1 MRKLLSGIGILFTTL
16 ALQTGAGLANE
27 DSSAFGCSGIEDS
40 TVLRSIEGKD
50 GFFFRILADLRM
62 LHPFTDQT
70 AEKLAILSR
79 YLEEQGTTLIYVPVP
94 TKSMSMPDWLPER
107 TALYGYDKNIAED
120 AYNIIVNRLRDRS
133 VKTTDL
139 VPAFREIAS
148 DTPPFFQADF
158 HWTSAGA
165 RAAAK
170 LVADIIKSTEGYE
183 DLDKVNSETVSLGE
197 VPQFSGMR
205 LTLQAQCEDS
215 LPEVITTGYET
226 TTLEFES
233 EDADLDLFG
242 DDTSNLVSLIG
253 TSFSDSDVNNFA
265 GFIQE
270 YSGLP
275 VYNYA
280 ITGGNQFGAIISY
293 LTSEEFQEARP
304 RFIVWEN
311 PIYNN
316 LSQYGDG
323 PWTEIL
329 ASAKNDC
336 SINLPFEFSDD
347 RKTLV
352 ANVNGLEIGDEFSIL
367 ADAKR
372 EGARKVG
379 FTLSDGE
386 FQRSRTITRQD
397 RLRATGRFFI
407 KTTSLGNYDWNSLT
421 VNFDKP
427 VSASA
432 EIRLC
437 AI

>member
-1 MRKLLSGIGILFTTL
+1 MRKILSSIGILLTTIVL
-16 ALQTGAGLANE
+16 HTGPSNASEAPT
-27 DSSAFGCSGIEDS
+27 AFGCSGIEDS
-40 TVLRSIEGKD
+40 TVLRVIEGKD

-70 AEKLAILSR
+70 AEKLAVLSR

-94 TKSMSMPDWLPER
+94 TKSMSMPEWLPPRAE
-107 TALYGYDKNIAED
+107 LYGYDKNIAED
-120 AYNIIVNRLRDRS
+120 AYNLIVERLEKRF

-158 HWTSAGA
+158 HWTSAGS

-170 LVADIIKSTEGYE
+170 LVADIIKSTGGYD
-183 DLDKVNSETVSLGE
+183 DLDKVQSETVSLGE
-197 VPQFSGMR
+197 LPQFSGMR

-215 LPEVITTGYET
+215 LPEAVTTGYET
-226 TTLEFES
+226 TTLELES
-233 EDADLDLFG
+233 EDASLDLFG

-253 TSFSDSDVNNFA
+253 TSFSDSEVNNFA

-293 LTSEEFQEARP
+293 LTSAEFQESRP

-316 LSQYGDG
+316 LSQYSDG

-336 SINLPFEFSDD
+336 SVEVPFEISDD

-352 ANVNGLEIGDEFSIL
+352 ANFDGMKLGNEFSIL

-386 FQRSRTITRQD
+386 YQRSRTITRQD

-407 KTTSLGNYDWNSLT
+407 KTNSLGDYDWNSLT

-437 AI
+437 TI

>member
-1 MRKLLSGIGILFTTL
+1 MRKLLSGIGIIITTIGL
-16 ALQTGAGLANE
+16 HTGSVSANDE
-27 DSSAFGCSGIEDS
+27 TSSFGCSGIEDS
-40 TVLRSIEGKD
+40 TVLRAIEGKD
-50 GFFFRILADLRM
+50 GFFFRVLADLRM

-70 AEKLAILSR
+70 ADRLSVLSQ

-94 TKSMSMPDWLPER
+94 TKSMSMPSWLPPRAE
-107 TALYGYDKNIAED
+107 LYGYDKNIAED
-120 AYNIIVNRLRDRS
+120 AYNIIIDRLQSRS
-133 VKTTDL
+133 VRTTDL
-139 VPAFREIAS
+139 VPAFREIAAES
-148 DTPPFFQADF
+148 PPFFQADF

-170 LVADIIKSTEGYE
+170 LVAGIIKSTNGYE
-183 DLDKVNSETVSLGE
+183 ELDKVQSETVSLGE

-205 LTLQAQCEDS
+205 LTLQAQCADS
-215 LPEVITTGYET
+215 LPEVVTTGYET

-293 LTSEEFQEARP
+293 LTSSEFQEARP
-304 RFIVWEN
+304 RYIVWEN

-323 PWTEIL
+323 PWTEIF

-336 SINLPFEFSDD
+336 SIRLPVELSED
-347 RKTLV
+347 RTTLI
-352 ANVNGLEIGDEFSIL
+352 ANVEGIKIGDQVSIL

-372 EGARKVG
+372 EGARKVD

-386 FQRSRTITRQD
+386 YQRSRTITRQD

-407 KTTSLGNYDWNSLT
+407 KTTSLGGYDWNSLT

>member
-1 MRKLLSGIGILFTTL
+1 MRKLLSGIGIIITTIGL
-16 ALQTGAGLANE
+16 HTGSVLAN
-27 DSSAFGCSGIEDS
+27 DGTSSFGCSGIEDS
-40 TVLRSIEGKD
+40 TVLRAIEGKD
-50 GFFFRILADLRM
+50 GFFFRVLADLRM

-70 AEKLAILSR
+70 AERLAVLSR

-94 TKSMSMPDWLPER
+94 TKSMSMPAWLPPRAE
-107 TALYGYDKNIAED
+107 LYGYDKSIAED
-120 AYNIIVNRLRDRS
+120 AYNIIVDRLQSRS

-139 VPAFREIAS
+139 VPAFREIAAES
-148 DTPPFFQADF
+148 PPFFQADF

-165 RAAAK
+165 RVAAK

-183 DLDKVNSETVSLGE
+183 ELDKIQSETVSLGE

-205 LTLQAQCEDS
+205 LTLQAQCADS
-215 LPEVITTGYET
+215 LPEVVTTGYET

-293 LTSEEFQEARP
+293 LTSSEFQEARP
-304 RFIVWEN
+304 RYIVWEN

-323 PWTEIL
+323 PWTEIF

-336 SINLPFEFSDD
+336 PVRLPIELSED
-347 RKTLV
+347 RTTLI
-352 ANVNGLEIGDEFSIL
+352 ANVEGIKIDDQVSIL

-372 EGARKVG
+372 EGAREVG

-386 FQRSRTITRQD
+386 YQRSRTITRQD

-407 KTTSLGNYDWNSLT
+407 NTTSLGGSDWNSLT

>member
-1 MRKLLSGIGILFTTL
+1 MRKLLSGIGGMLTAL
-16 ALQTGAGLANE
+16 VLQTGSGSATE
-27 DSSAFGCSGIEDS
+27 VTSAFGCSGIEDS
-40 TVLRSIEGKD
+40 TVLRLIEGKD
-50 GFFFRILADLRM
+50 GYFFRVLADLRM

-70 AEKLAILSR
+70 AEMIATLSR

-94 TKSMSMPDWLPER
+94 TKSMSMPDWLPSR
-107 TALYGYDKNIAED
+107 AALYGYDKNIAED
-120 AYNIIVNRLRDRS
+120 AYDIIVNRLVERS

-148 DTPPFFQADF
+148 ETPPFFQADF

-165 RAAAK
+165 KAAAK

-183 DLDKVNSETVSLGE
+183 DLDKVQSETVSLGS

-205 LTLQAQCEDS
+205 LTLQAQCEQT
-215 LPEVITTGYET
+215 LPEVTTIGYET

-233 EDADLDLFG
+233 EEADLDLFG

-270 YSGLP
+270 FSGLP

-280 ITGGNQFGAIISY
+280 ITGGNQFGSIVSY

-316 LSQYGDG
+316 LGQNGDG

-329 ASAKNDC
+329 ASAKNEC
-336 SINLPFEFSDD
+336 ASNIPFEFSDD
-347 RKTLV
+347 RKTMR
-352 ANVNGLEIGDEFSIL
+352 ANLEGVVIDDSVSIL

-386 FQRSRTITRQD
+386 YQRSRTIIRED
-397 RLRATGRFFI
+397 RLRATGKFFI
-407 KTTSLGNYDWNSLT
+407 KTTSLGNYDWSSLT